1 MIATDRFQTPARIFG
16 CCGMHCRRGCVS
28 MTYLLAYVTMTYPT
42 TRSSF
47 QLVVA
52 RGESLPRFI
61 FQGFTMPSAAE
72 KTLPLP

>member
-1 MIATDRFQTPARIFG
+1 
-16 CCGMHCRRGCVS
+16 
-28 MTYLLAYVTMTYPT
+28 MTYVTLTYPT

-52 RGESLPRFI
+52 RGESFPRFI
-61 FQGFTMPSAAE
+61 FQGFTMPSVAE